1 MSAFKKAFAKV
12 ATVFSVA
19 DIRKKILFTVFIVVL
34 FRFGS
39 QIPVP
44 FMNPAMVEGTF
55 TAGILDF
62 MNMLSGNALSQ
73 ATLFALGISPYIT
86 SSIVMQL
93 LCVAIPALERMSKE
107 EEGKKTI
114 QKITRFVTIGL
125 ALVMAIGYYLML
137 DRMGNAIEPIT
148 VSGNQYGFFTA
159 VVIIASYCAGASL
172 VMWMGEKINEKG
184 IGNGISII
192 LFVNILVSFPSY
204 LVKIFRAIGGTRT
217 LADGSTE
224 AMSNWWLGTII
235 GVVGLVFIVA
245 MIAFMV
251 FMSDSERRIP
261 VQYAKRVVGRKMYGG
276 QSSNLP
282 LKVNMTGVMP
292 IIFASSIVS
301 IPATIAAFAGKSSA
315 KDGFWGLIA
324 NHFVQNTIPY
334 TIVFLLLLL
343 AFAYFYIAISFN
355 PVEVSN
361 NLRKNG
367 GFVPGIRPGKPT
379 SDYITRVLSKI
390 TFIGAICLMIVAGL
404 PMIIG
409 IFGQIFGTTAAA
421 SATGAATYT
430 DWYTLTYFAFSGN
443 SLLIVI
449 GVALETVR
457 DIESQMTLRHFKG
470 FLE

>member
-1 MSAFKKAFAKV
+1 MSGIKKALASIRN
-12 ATVFSVA
+12 VFSVV
-19 DIRKKILFTVFIVVL
+19 DIRKKILFTALIIVL

-39 QIPVP
+39 QVPVP
-44 FMNPAMVEGTF
+44 FLNPAMIESNFTGTIF
-55 TAGILDF
+55 DF
-62 MNMLSGNALSQ
+62 MNMLSGNAMSQ

-93 LCVAIPALERMSKE
+93 LCVAIPALERMSKDE
-107 EEGKKTI
+107 DGKKTI
-114 QKITRFVTIGL
+114 QKITRFVTVGL
-125 ALVMAIGYYLML
+125 ALIMAIGYYMML
-137 DRMGNAIEPIT
+137 NNMADVIVPIE
-148 VSGNQYGFFTA
+148 GHGFFTA
-159 VVIIASYCAGASL
+159 LVIIASYCAGASL
-172 VMWMGEKINEKG
+172 VMWLGEKINEKG

-204 LVKIFRAIGGTRT
+204 LVKIFRAITGTLT
-217 LADGSTE
+217 LPNGATQS
-224 AMSNWWLGTII
+224 MNNWWVGTII
-235 GVVGLVFIVA
+235 GVLGLVFIVA

-301 IPATIAAFAGKSSA
+301 IPATIAAFAGKSEA
-315 KDGFWGLIA
+315 TKGFWGLIA

-334 TIVFLLLLL
+334 TLVFLVLLL
-343 AFAYFYIAISFN
+343 AFAYFYISISFN

-404 PMIIG
+404 PMIMG
-409 IFGQIFGTTAAA
+409 IIGQIVGVDTVKAAY
-421 SATGAATYT
+421 SDLYV
-430 DWYTLTYFAFSGN
+430 LTYFAFSGN